1 MPIEVPDA
9 FLAGVRERINA
20 GVLYIDVY
28 TDITPPETQQGGG
41 PDTDYLVGG
50 IWLFVPGDA
59 SSVADYAFGAF
70 SDGSDPFRQNNLTA
84 LQGTARYEGNAIG
97 VATDTTDE
105 VPVNTIGGDVVL
117 TADFGGAGALG
128 TIGGSIT
135 NLYDDEPLTGSLNL
149 GAANIGSSHNG
160 FFIGEVSGS
169 VESLSYTG
177 NWSGQFFGN
186 GETGGMPGS
195 VAGTLSGQ
203 STDGIVNFVGAYGA
217 HRPSSSPMSGG
228 RNILLDALE
237 ADAALAEGADI
248 RIRRAARSRRT
259 FGTYQGIGHTTQ
271 SSYSFS
277 GQTSDKI
284 AFTFEYDA
292 NGDLH
297 HTRTRRL
304 ADNTFSFSASTKDAG
319 AHVER
324 FSGSPA
330 AGWKGVEG
338 SSKTDARDAYT
349 AVYSDIRDNADDDY
363 MAFGQWLVGFKND
376 DGNYRGFRF
385 GTAASGNDPFDANN
399 LAGLTGSAT
408 YEGPASGMHMS
419 KASSTA
425 APVFDYFDA
434 NARLTANFGDGTAL
448 GSVTG
453 AITGGRTDGGGA
465 VADLT
470 LGSADITNSF
480 SGGNFDGETSGGGYS
495 GKWAAKF
502 FGNGAGSTDH
512 PGSIAGT
519 FGAKTDDE
527 LKSILGSFGA
537 YKQ

>member
-149 GAANIGSSHNG
+149 GAANIGSSHN
-160 FFIGEVSGS
+160 FIGEVSGS
-169 VESLSYTG
+169 VESRSYTG

-203 STDGIVNFVGAYGA
+203 STDGIVNFVGA
-217 HRPSSSPMSGG
+217 
-228 RNILLDALE
+228 
-237 ADAALAEGADI
+237 
-248 RIRRAARSRRT
+248 
-259 FGTYQGIGHTTQ
+259 
-271 SSYSFS
+271 
-277 GQTSDKI
+277 
-284 AFTFEYDA
+284 
-292 NGDLH
+292 
-297 HTRTRRL
+297 
-304 ADNTFSFSASTKDAG
+304 
-319 AHVER
+319 
-324 FSGSPA
+324 
-330 AGWKGVEG
+330 
-338 SSKTDARDAYT
+338 
-349 AVYSDIRDNADDDY
+349 
-363 MAFGQWLVGFKND
+363 
-376 DGNYRGFRF
+376 
-385 GTAASGNDPFDANN
+385 
-399 LAGLTGSAT
+399 
-408 YEGPASGMHMS
+408 
-419 KASSTA
+419 
-425 APVFDYFDA
+425 
-434 NARLTANFGDGTAL
+434 
-448 GSVTG
+448 
-453 AITGGRTDGGGA
+453 
-465 VADLT
+465 
-470 LGSADITNSF
+470 
-480 SGGNFDGETSGGGYS
+480 
-495 GKWAAKF
+495 
-502 FGNGAGSTDH
+502 
-512 PGSIAGT
+512 
-519 FGAKTDDE
+519 
-527 LKSILGSFGA
+527 
-537 YKQ
+537 